1 MQKLTWKL
9 QHSLSYLQ
17 VLVAIHNDD
26 SLETFGEAMNSI
38 NVDKWIEVIQDEYNS
53 LLINKTW
60 TFTKYLKEDTQ

>member
-1 MQKLTWKL
+1 
-9 QHSLSYLQ
+9 

-38 NVDKWIEVIQDEYNS
+38 NANKWIEVIQYEYNS
-53 LLINKTW
+53 LLVNKTW